1 MSSSRFKTSLMFVMV
16 VVLFAGSVFAILPMK
31 ARAAETIAVQNMVFS
46 IPANTFCDQ
55 SHMVELSLNITNLS
69 KSEQGI
75 KLDFLK
81 ADGTAFTMPG
91 TSYNGIKS
99 DLVPGSSVKV
109 APGHTATYHFTF
121 GGQTSNCD
129 DRPFVGTWSTT
140 GTGEAVLVASGFVSS
155 SLYTVPVI
163 MNGGMVWHAVAS
175 SSDTTPSTPAPAPVP
190 INQPVDECS
199 VTQTNSL
206 IHAMSANQDVY
217 GIATSSSIDASWNTQ
232 PFRAFDNRCSPFST
246 QNGEIKGWLA
256 YEFKEA
262 KTVTSYSLQMKLG
275 DSQYGYSQSPKAW
288 IFEAFDGKT
297 WVTLDIRSGITG
309 WTTSKANAY
318 AIDNKQPYNKYRI
331 RFLENNGGNLVCI
344 SEMGMMGY

>member
-1 MSSSRFKTSLMFVMV
+1 MSNPILKMSLMFVMV
-16 VVLFAGSVFAILPMK
+16 IVLLSGSVLPLHAK
-31 ARAAETIAVQNMVFS
+31 AAETTALQNMVFS

-75 KLDFLK
+75 KLEFLK
-81 ADGTAFTMPG
+81 ADGTAFTMAG

-109 APGHTATYHFTF
+109 APGHTGTYHFTF

-140 GTGEAVLVASGFVSS
+140 GMGEAGLVASGFVSS
-155 SLYTVPVI
+155 SLYSIPI
-163 MNGGMVWHAVAS
+163 IINGGMVWNAVAA
-175 SSDTTPSTPAPAPVP
+175 SDNSTPTTPAPAPAP
-190 INQPVDECS
+190 INQPVDGCS

-217 GIATSSSIDASWNTQ
+217 GTATSSSIDTAWNTQ
-232 PFRAFDNRCSPFST
+232 PFRAFDNSCSPFST

-256 YEFKEA
+256 YEFKDA
-262 KTVTSYSLQMKLG
+262 KTVTSYSLQMKQN
-275 DSQYGYSQSPKAW
+275 DSQHAFAQSPKAW
-288 IFEAFDGKT
+288 VFEAYDGKG
-297 WVTLDIRSGITG
+297 WVTLDTRSGVTN
-309 WTTSKANAY
+309 WTVSKANVY
-318 AIDNKQPYNKYRI
+318 TVDNKQAYNKYRI